1 MTQDR
6 TSELAANLEAV
17 RRRIDAACRSA
28 GRSPADVT
36 LIVVTKTWPALD
48 VRRLASL
55 GVHDVGENRG
65 QEASVKAADTDDL
78 DLRWHFVGQLQ
89 TNKAASVARYV
100 DVVHSVDRLSL
111 VQALDKGAA
120 KAHRRLGCLVE
131 VDLTDGGAGRG
142 GVTPA
147 EVTALAD
154 QIAAAPHL
162 DLLGVMGVAP
172 LAREH
177 QRDASARAFGRL
189 AELSDQVRSGH
200 PEAYLISAGMSDDLE
215 EAVSAG
221 ATHLRVGSAILGSR
235 ASLG

>member
-55 GVHDVGENRG
+55 GVHDVGENRD

-162 DLLGVMGVAP
+162 DVLGVMGVAP

-215 EAVSAG
+215 EAVAAG